1 MAKTVGLSDDI
12 GRFRA
17 DPAPVVLSDD
27 IIERYR
33 VDADVPDFDQDVNDI
48 VAFVQT
54 TVSACMCTAHLSDFS

>member
-27 IIERYR
+27 VIERFR
-33 VDADVPDFDQDVNDI
+33 VDADVPDFDQDVCCLCADDSKCLHVHI
-48 VAFVQT
+48 
-54 TVSACMCTAHLSDFS
+54 